1 LLESRPFFDRPFF
14 GVLRSMTR
22 WPTLTALALSALLRA
37 FAAQGLTPAKPAR
50 LGLCAACHGENGIAT
65 APGIPNLAA
74 QNREYVVAALRQY
87 RSGERTAQAM
97 RVVSG
102 SLSDADIDALAAWYA
117 VQPGAA
123 R

>member
-1 LLESRPFFDRPFF
+1 
-14 GVLRSMTR
+14 MTR
-22 WPTLTALALSALLRA
+22 WPTLTALALAALSL
-37 FAAQGLTPAKPAR
+37 AAVADAQAPAKPAR

-74 QNREYVVAALRQY
+74 QNREYLVAALRQY

-97 RVVSG
+97 RAVSG
-102 SLSDADIDALAAWYA
+102 SLADADIDALAAWYSA
-117 VQPGAA
+117 QPGSGAA